1 MAQPISQSTNVT
13 TLGAFYTHNVGG
25 QVIDTSNENSISN
38 LNVTAGAII
47 HNESLVNATFVS
59 MLIIDKPTTYEN
71 IDNSSNE
78 ILASSVIVVSVQRN
92 SSSSSSMNISLY
104 FQVLPDYR
112 PSVNAIYS
120 CSFYDLNRSRWN
132 QSGCTTPLFNA
143 PLNRYECSCNHLSTF
158 ALVWSPNI
166 TSCNAATEL
175 SLSNGTC
182 VSKSNAQV

>member
-25 QVIDTSNENSISN
+25 QIIDSTNENNISN
-38 LNVTAGAII
+38 LNLTAGAII
-47 HNESLVNATFVS
+47 HKESLAGITFVS
-59 MLIIDKPTTYEN
+59 MLIIDIPTTYEN
-71 IDNSSNE
+71 IDSSSTE
-78 ILASSVIVVSVQRN
+78 TLASSVIVVSVQRN
-92 SSSSSSMNISLY
+92 SSSSSLMNISLY

-112 PSVNAIYS
+112 PSVDAIYS

-166 TSCNAATEL
+166 TPCNAATEL

>member
-1 MAQPISQSTNVT
+1 
-13 TLGAFYTHNVGG
+13 
-25 QVIDTSNENSISN
+25 
-38 LNVTAGAII
+38 
-47 HNESLVNATFVS
+47 

-71 IDNSSNE
+71 IDTSSNE

-112 PSVNAIYS
+112 PSVDAIYS

-166 TSCNAATEL
+166 TPCNAATEL

-182 VSKSNAQV
+182 VSKANAQV